1 MNKNGTRMRFS
12 QMSGVEDRNNP
23 KDFGDCMII
32 NSPRK
37 STLNGGQHFSAES
50 FKQSNLNSGGTN
62 DKNLTPE
69 RLPGIYKVSTQVH
82 DTNQKIVG
90 SVYGN

>member
-1 MNKNGTRMRFS
+1 MNNKNRTRMRFS
-12 QMSGVEDRNNP
+12 QMSGVEDKDNP

-50 FKQSNLNSGGTN
+50 FKQSNLNSGSLGTN
-62 DKNLTPE
+62 SKNLTPE
-69 RLPGIYKVSTQVH
+69 RLPGIYKVST
-82 DTNQKIVG
+82 
-90 SVYGN
+90 